1 MYKSYDE
8 LPGVLGVKELKDFL
22 GISRAGAYQLL
33 HRQDFPT
40 LHVASRLLV
49 AKDKAI
55 DRELLAQIHMP
66 HYKCQKTLQRLWQY
80 HLETEND
87 TVTSIRISA
96 INTIVFAALGM
107 LINSCRGTKSK
118 RIRILLALVHSYGLH
133 PV

>member
-49 AKDKAI
+49 AKDK
-55 DRELLAQIHMP
+55 LLVWMEQNTDQI
-66 HYKCQKTLQRLWQY
+66 
-80 HLETEND
+80 
-87 TVTSIRISA
+87 
-96 INTIVFAALGM
+96 G
-107 LINSCRGTKSK
+107 NSW
-118 RIRILLALVHSYGLH
+118 
-133 PV
+133 